1 MWLYKSFVKG
11 FLQGVICR
19 FAQSLLRQFI
29 HDCCVVQITTE
40 IFSLNLINNSIKSLS
55 NFNSSYDLIIH
66 SFYFILF
73 VCFLEKGRSCMRGVS
88 GTSCLKLISLQ
99 MFFLLI
105 FCLFCLK
112 TLKSVRRCREGCL
125 EHYTRVSLPSGEEI
139 THISIP
145 TNSCL
150 PAQ

>member
-11 FLQGVICR
+11 FLQGVICG
-19 FAQSLLRQFI
+19 FAQSLLRLFI
-29 HDCCVVQITTE
+29 HDCCAVQISTE
-40 IFSLNLINNSIKSLS
+40 IFSLNLY
-55 NFNSSYDLIIH
+55 NFNSSQDLIIH
-66 SFYFILF
+66 SCISFFF
-73 VCFLEKGRSCMRGVS
+73 CFFQREMKHERGVWNIMLEVDFIANVS
-88 GTSCLKLISLQ
+88 
-99 MFFLLI
+99 LLI
-105 FCLFCLK
+105 CCLFCLK